1 MAWRNI
7 SEYHLKITVN
17 NKKNNNNGGSSSSN
31 NKTTTTTT
39 TKTILPALQISTP
52 GLGNEEDPVWV
63 ETGHHGSPV
72 SSLYRT
78 PLISAGVLH
87 WILMSGQSLENQ
99 DRSAVR
105 EKTWFYWE
113 KCVQSHKWR
122 ITRVLKLH
130 SYLMPRT
137 LHNQVHQTFYCISN
151 YLRLNIQ
158 FF

>member
-7 SEYHLKITVN
+7 SKYHLEKTVN
-17 NKKNNNNGGSSSSN
+17 NKKCNNKGGCSSSN
-31 NKTTTTTT
+31 NRSKTT
-39 TKTILPALQISTP
+39 TILPALQISTP
-52 GLGNEEDPVWV
+52 GLGNEEDPMWD

-78 PLISAGVLH
+78 PVMSAGALH

-99 DRSAVR
+99 DHWAVR
-105 EKTWFYWE
+105 EKQWFYYE
-113 KCVQSHKWR
+113 KCMQSHKWR
-122 ITRVLKLH
+122 NTRVLKLH
-130 SYLMPRT
+130 ISYLVPTT

-151 YLRLNIQ
+151 YLWLNIQ